1 MSKIAMAQNSNRNS
15 TDSKI
20 VPLAALAKLV
30 SGHKSQ
36 GKRLVHCHGVFDLV
50 HPGHIRHLEE
60 AKRQGDVLAVTVTP
74 DEYVNKGPGRP
85 VFNQRLRSES
95 VAALQCVDYVAI
107 NEWPTAVETVRLL
120 RPDVYVKGPDYAQR
134 ESDPTGRIYS
144 EEAAILSVGGRIH
157 FTNDITFSSSHLI
170 NSYLNVLPPET
181 EEWLRTFR
189 DKHSA
194 DEVIKYLEGSANL
207 RVLVVGE
214 AIIDEY
220 VFCEAIGKSTKD
232 PILACQ
238 YIGTKAFAGGSL
250 AIANHLAGFCGEVG
264 LLTCL
269 GETERREDIIR
280 EALLPNVRSVFV
292 TKEGAPTIQK
302 RRFVDNY
309 SQNKLLELYIMDD
322 RPVGKEAE
330 NALLEALAA
339 VLKDYDLVI
348 AADYG
353 HGMLTQP
360 VIMSLCQGSRFLS
373 VNTQTNAGNRGF
385 NAISKYRRAEP

>member
-134 ESDPTGRIYS
+134 ESDPTGRKQPFS
-144 EEAAILSVGGRIH
+144 PWVEE
-157 FTNDITFSSSHLI
+157 FT
-170 NSYLNVLPPET
+170 
-181 EEWLRTFR
+181 
-189 DKHSA
+189 
-194 DEVIKYLEGSANL
+194 
-207 RVLVVGE
+207 
-214 AIIDEY
+214 
-220 VFCEAIGKSTKD
+220 
-232 PILACQ
+232 
-238 YIGTKAFAGGSL
+238 
-250 AIANHLAGFCGEVG
+250 
-264 LLTCL
+264 LLTISPL
-269 GETERREDIIR
+269 
-280 EALLPNVRSVFV
+280 ALHTSL
-292 TKEGAPTIQK
+292 
-302 RRFVDNY
+302 
-309 SQNKLLELYIMDD
+309 
-322 RPVGKEAE
+322 
-330 NALLEALAA
+330 
-339 VLKDYDLVI
+339 I
-348 AADYG
+348 A
-353 HGMLTQP
+353 
-360 VIMSLCQGSRFLS
+360 I
-373 VNTQTNAGNRGF
+373 
-385 NAISKYRRAEP
+385 